1 MGLLGNVE
9 IKVLADLER
18 PNSYFGQI
26 QVPKIQNS
34 MVFYTSEELKSK
46 Y

>member
-18 PNSYFGQI
+18 PKFILWSNSGSQNAKFYGFLYF
-26 QVPKIQNS
+26 
-34 MVFYTSEELKSK
+34 
-46 Y
+46 